1 MTGSSWFAP
10 RTPPMSSPRAKSA
23 PPTRRASASSSRPVC
38 SGSTCTTCARR
49 SRKRASSM
57 STNRSPIDMSL
68 RLRTLLGDHPCTAA
82 LKSGAIRSDLVEFDF
97 VDYSPTNKGFKP
109 MVREQAFEVSEMAI
123 VTYLMAKSVGK
134 PMVLLPDV
142 VVARF
147 QHAYALY
154 HARSGTLTPR
164 DLNGK
169 RVGIRSFT
177 TTTGAWLRGILA
189 EDHGVDLDSIDW
201 VTFEDAHVA
210 EFKDTTKRAP
220 AGKQI
225 IQMLL
230 DGELDAVLGEKL
242 EHPDLKPLFP
252 DVGREE
258 KFWFDSHSV
267 VPINH
272 MIVVSRQLSDTR
284 PKAVTE
290 VHRLLKESA
299 ALAPKASPQF
309 SVEEMRRSLEMIIQ
323 YAAQQ
328 ALIPR
333 ALAVDEL
340 FDDVTRALL

>member
-1 MTGSSWFAP
+1 M
-10 RTPPMSSPRAKSA
+10 
-23 PPTRRASASSSRPVC
+23 
-38 SGSTCTTCARR
+38 
-49 SRKRASSM
+49 SM
-57 STNRSPIDMSL
+57 SRSPIEVTM

-82 LKSGAIRSDLVEFDF
+82 LKNGLIKSDSVDFDF
-97 VDYSPTNKGFKP
+97 VEYSPTNKGFKP
-109 MVREQAFEVSEMAI
+109 MVREGAFDVSEMAI
-123 VTYLMAKSVGK
+123 VTYLMAKSFEK
-134 PMVLLPDV
+134 PMVLLPNV
-142 VVARF
+142 VLARF

-154 HARSGTLTPR
+154 NAKRGTLKPA

-189 EDHGVDLDSIDW
+189 NDCGVDLDSIDW

-210 EFKDTTKRAP
+210 EFRDTTKRAP

-230 DGELDAVLGEKL
+230 DGELDAVLGEKS

-252 DVGREE
+252 DAGKEE
-258 KFWFDSHSV
+258 KSWFAGHGV

-272 MIVVSRQLSDTR
+272 MVVVSRELSSTH
-284 PKAVTE
+284 PEAVRE

-299 ALAPKASPQF
+299 ALAPKASPLF
-309 SVEEMRRSLEMIIQ
+309 SAEEMRRSLEMIIR
-323 YAAQQ
+323 YVAQQ
-328 ALIPR
+328 GLIPR

-340 FDDVTRALL
+340 FDDVTRRL